1 MAERIPAAPADDG
14 RTIAILGLG
23 LIGGSLARDL
33 AALGRT
39 VLGYDRDA
47 ATLAAAVGE
56 GVVKAALGPDL
67 EGIERA
73 ELVVIAVP
81 VGTAPGLLRAVA
93 ARAPASLVTDVGS
106 TKRSIVAA
114 ADAAGLGERFVG
126 SHPLA
131 GDHRGGWSASRTG
144 LFHTAQV
151 FLCPAAGTR
160 PEALERVEALWRS
173 VGAQPRRIDAATHD
187 RRMAW
192 VSHLPQGA
200 ASALADALARSGF
213 EARSLGPG
221 GRDTTRLAASDANL
235 WAGIF
240 LDNADLVAPALSTL
254 ERSVAELRSALE
266 RRDAGAVAELLERAR
281 GWKEP
286 TEA

>member
-1 MAERIPAAPADDG
+1 
-14 RTIAILGLG
+14 
-23 LIGGSLARDL
+23 
-33 AALGRT
+33 
-39 VLGYDRDA
+39 
-47 ATLAAAVGE
+47 
-56 GVVKAALGPDL
+56 
-67 EGIERA
+67 
-73 ELVVIAVP
+73 
-81 VGTAPGLLRAVA
+81 
-93 ARAPASLVTDVGS
+93 
-106 TKRSIVAA
+106 
-114 ADAAGLGERFVG
+114 
-126 SHPLA
+126 
-131 GDHRGGWSASRTG
+131 
-144 LFHTAQV
+144 V